1 MDKSASSTRV
11 KAFRTR
17 LGEQY
22 KRVEA
27 YITESEKAQ
36 VQAIREQQGCTLD
49 VTIAGLIRL
58 GLAQYEAAQVP
69 APSQAKPAR
78 SLSASAFNGAPS
90 ASLNS
95 ADTPHETA
103 VPLKAHS
110 PIAQFFK
117 ARSEILK

>member
-36 VQAIREQQGCTLD
+36 VQAIREQQGCTMD
-49 VTIAGLIRL
+49 VAIAGLIRL
-58 GLAQYEAAQVP
+58 GLAQYEVAQAP
-69 APSQAKPAR
+69 ATTQANPAR
-78 SLSASAFNGAPS
+78 ALNAGAFSGALCASASSGA
-90 ASLNS
+90 ACRE
-95 ADTPHETA
+95 AA
-103 VPLKAHS
+103 VPPKAYN

-117 ARSEILK
+117 ARSETLK